1 MSSNGFVLKKPS
13 LSWWSCL
20 SGSLGGEISA
30 NNNLKLLTHPE
41 QCVLTEKK
49 KKEKKKHPGP
59 KLLLQ
64 RGYSHPGE
72 RIV

>member
-1 MSSNGFVLKKPS
+1 MSPNGFVLKKPS

-20 SGSLGGEISA
+20 SGSLRGEISA

-49 KKEKKKHPGP
+49 KKEKKNI
-59 KLLLQ
+59 LVQ
-64 RGYSHPGE
+64 SYSYRGAIHILVKE
-72 RIV
+72 